1 MDEKRYTT
9 RQVFEIEKAR
19 LEGEGKPYPSMVTVQ
34 KWAAR
39 SGVGT
44 VGPEGKKIFTF
55 TDADLARFRVRRPK
69 GWPTREMR
77 ANGQK

>member
-1 MDEKRYTT
+1 MNEKQYST
-9 RQVFEIEKAR
+9 REVYEIEKSR
-19 LEGEGKPYPSMVTVQ
+19 LEGDGKPYPSMVTVQ

-44 VGPEGKKIFTF
+44 VGPKGKKIFTF
-55 TDADLARFRVRRPK
+55 TDADIARFRVRRPK